1 MNNPAFRLVFLVSIC
16 LLLAIPGTSY
26 TQTPP
31 NQPPGYEEM
40 MKIRQKRPS
49 KEAYFELLELKE
61 KYPNSSIIAQI
72 NSMLTLTSRFVIN
85 ASTSI
90 DEILDIQKTALQ
102 SGAVQILLQRYLTS
116 CRQILEHNNIGSFD
130 MKEVLQAI
138 QYYADE
144 GKKLSNSPQ
153 FMAGWM
159 ESVSPAIEARVQST
173 ARSFDMMVAA
183 AYVFNKNGEKA
194 KEYLEY
200 YYNSGGAGEGIGPS
214 PLPGLS
220 EPPVAIRIRRGI
232 GGQGG
237 TVSAEYYYYLG
248 QTNELLEK
256 KQEALDAYI
265 SAMGE
270 NYKDSVSKAKAL
282 FKEIN
287 GNMEEFDRML
297 EEKFSELPFQ
307 PDPFILSGEWKGKAV
322 LAELF
327 TGSENPQSAATDI
340 AFAALLERYDQQY
353 LTILEYHVSRA
364 PQHDP
369 MMNAA
374 SDRRKA
380 FYQVSAT
387 PSTYFDG
394 VFKFRG
400 GGAKSAAKRKYDQ
413 YVTSI
418 EPGLTRT
425 PPAKL
430 QLSAVLEGD
439 IVKVTWSSDDE
450 LEAVNY
456 NFALVQNKEK
466 YLGKSGIYIHNM
478 IVRDFKSLETDVEK
492 ESEIT
497 FSVPD
502 IFEATETYLKAY
514 EKQQRFKFE
523 ERLYDIDR
531 SQLKV
536 VLFVQDKDTQFVY
549 NAIVCDVIVK

>member
-90 DEILDIQKTALQ
+90 DEILEIQKTALQ
-102 SGAVQILLQRYLTS
+102 SGAGQMLLQLYLTS
-116 CRQILEHNNIGSFD
+116 CRQIMEHNNIGSFD

-159 ESVSPAIEARVQST
+159 ESVSPAIETRVQST
-173 ARSFDMMVAA
+173 ARSFDMMLAA
-183 AYVFNKNGEKA
+183 AYILNKNGEKA
-194 KEYLEY
+194 YEFLEY
-200 YYNSGGAGEGIGPS
+200 YRKNIIVGVGGFSG
-214 PLPGLS
+214 
-220 EPPVAIRIRRGI
+220 PPVVIRIRRGI
-232 GGQGG
+232 GQSG
-237 TVSAEYYYYLG
+237 TVSAVYYYYLG
-248 QTNELLEK
+248 QTNELLGK

-265 SAMGE
+265 SAMGD
-270 NYKDSVSKAKAL
+270 NYKDSVSKAKAH

-430 QLSAVLEGD
+430 QLSAVFEGD
-439 IVKVTWSSDDE
+439 IVKVTWSSADE